1 MSAND
6 DIIELVQSHA
16 DGDDKKF
23 YTIAMQIA
31 AKAARLGH
39 TQFAQE
45 LRDLVTE
52 LRRKTHHE
60 AQLATI
66 KTRGELESFATISY
80 PDVRFNS
87 MTLSPDNQKQLYNV
101 VVEQHQRDKLML
113 YNLRPIQQLLFAG
126 PSGTGKTLAA
136 KALAGELNLPLIS
149 VRLDMPIGD
158 AETKLRS
165 IIDISQE
172 TRGVYL
178 FNEVDAITADGG
190 EAR

>member
-16 DGDDKKF
+16 DGDGKKF
-23 YTIAMQIA
+23 YAIAMQIA

-80 PDVRFNS
+80 PDVRFNN
-87 MTLSPDNQKQLYNV
+87 MTLSLDNQKQL
-101 VVEQHQRDKLML
+101 
-113 YNLRPIQQLLFAG
+113 
-126 PSGTGKTLAA
+126 
-136 KALAGELNLPLIS
+136 
-149 VRLDMPIGD
+149 
-158 AETKLRS
+158 
-165 IIDISQE
+165 
-172 TRGVYL
+172 
-178 FNEVDAITADGG
+178 
-190 EAR
+190 

>member
-1 MSAND
+1 MSETVSAND

-23 YTIAMQIA
+23 YVIAMQIA

-126 PSGTGKTLAA
+126 LPALGKRWQPRHSQVSSIYRSSRF
-136 KALAGELNLPLIS
+136 GLIC
-149 VRLDMPIGD
+149 L
-158 AETKLRS
+158 
-165 IIDISQE
+165 
-172 TRGVYL
+172 
-178 FNEVDAITADGG
+178 
-190 EAR
+190 